1 MEALKE
7 LGLRASVFMSV
18 NWDNPMG
25 LSGLLEGQSHT
36 KYGHHPY
43 PLLAGLVQRSPSP
56 SPFLP
61 TPAPSLSLPL
71 PHRPGP
77 WKILW
82 PRFSPLWAVTVAG
95 GDGQRR
101 VPSPAPALLLQGH
114 TASQGQSWGW
124 APPTSTGWPLG
135 LKRVPVNTVGE
146 CLGLTV
152 RWGVLK
158 HNSHGAPR

>member
-95 GDGQRR
+95 EGGLHGPRWTEKSSF
-101 VPSPAPALLLQGH
+101 PCSSLTPARSH
-114 TASQGQSWGW
+114 SQPGAEPGLGSSHLNRL
-124 APPTSTGWPLG
+124 APGTQAGTCQHCG
-135 LKRVPVNTVGE
+135 
-146 CLGLTV
+146 
-152 RWGVLK
+152 
-158 HNSHGAPR
+158 